1 MFGFNARTIRV
12 FQLRAA
18 SAYTLLRPLSPRV
31 LARRGRLFSPQPAV
45 MRASTSSYG
54 AEVSST
60 ALPML
65 SQTWGFSL
73 SPVGSS
79 QASGVSSSSSSFSS
93 SSSSSSSLAS
103 AFEINLAS
111 GTSSASRL
119 SSSISTFRGGASK
132 RWLAFAGN
140 VRAAAEIS
148 LGTSRRSDMFAT
160 PSVRSGTRSVA
171 GRPHWMNSS
180 KFMSG

>member
-65 SQTWGFSL
+65 SQTWVSSV

-79 QASGVSSSSSSFSS
+79 RASGMSSSSSFSP
-93 SSSSSSSLAS
+93 SSSSSSSLSS
-103 AFEINLAS
+103 AFEMNLPS

-140 VRAAAEIS
+140 VRAAAKIS